1 MISKS
6 ISYLTKKIFLFIKRG
21 LKSTRLFD
29 IILYVKMF
37 LDKNLNRR
45 FTMSFLKKLYSSAFK
60 MQKGNVKP
68 FVILLV
74 LYVLVPAVLDIA
86 AGLLG
91 SLLPNP
97 FNMIF
102 GWIVGVIGILVS
114 LYCLGGIVVAILKFC
129 DVIKNPV
136 DDGEQS
142 KADEVAGKIG
152 GIFDKVVNA
161 TTNVVDK
168 VTEKKPTEEATEEKK
183 DEE

>member
-1 MISKS
+1 
-6 ISYLTKKIFLFIKRG
+6 
-21 LKSTRLFD
+21 
-29 IILYVKMF
+29 
-37 LDKNLNRR
+37 
-45 FTMSFLKKLYSSAFK
+45 MSFLKKLYSSAFK

-74 LYVLVPAVLDIA
+74 IYVLVPAIIGTA
-86 AGLLG
+86 FGLLSG
-91 SLLPNP
+91 LV
-97 FNMIF
+97 FNNI
-102 GWIVGVIGILVS
+102 GTVGTVLNWVLGVISSLIG

-136 DDGEQS
+136 DDGAQS

-168 VTEKKPTEEATEEKK
+168 VTERKPVENSEEATEEKK

>member
-1 MISKS
+1 
-6 ISYLTKKIFLFIKRG
+6 
-21 LKSTRLFD
+21 
-29 IILYVKMF
+29 
-37 LDKNLNRR
+37 
-45 FTMSFLKKLYSSAFK
+45 MSFLKKLYSSAFK

-74 LYVLVPAVLDIA
+74 IYVLVPAILGTA
-86 AGLLG
+86 YGLLYG
-91 SLLPNP
+91 LL
-97 FNMIF
+97 FVNMGTAGVVLKWVI
-102 GWIVGVIGILVS
+102 GVISSIVG

-136 DDGEQS
+136 DDGMES

-161 TTNVVDK
+161 TTSVVDK
-168 VTEKKPTEEATEEKK
+168 VTERKPVEKTEEATEETTEEKN